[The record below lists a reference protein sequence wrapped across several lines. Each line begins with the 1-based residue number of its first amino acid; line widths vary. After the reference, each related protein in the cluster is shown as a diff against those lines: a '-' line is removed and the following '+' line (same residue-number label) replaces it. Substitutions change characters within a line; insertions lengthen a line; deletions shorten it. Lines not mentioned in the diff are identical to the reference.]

1 MSYDAPTF
9 QHIGYDRYGYLIG
22 HAKKKAPKKA
32 APVLSGGKYEKATNS
47 EVLLKCGVGDKEAI
61 TEYEYRG
68 GAYNIHNG
76 NTGWR

>member
-22 HAKKKAPKKA
+22 HAKKKAPKEA

-47 EVLLKCGVGDKEAI
+47 EVLRKCGVGDKAAI
-61 TEYEYRG
+61 AEYEYRG
-68 GAYNIHNG
+68 GAYNIHS
-76 NTGWR
+76 